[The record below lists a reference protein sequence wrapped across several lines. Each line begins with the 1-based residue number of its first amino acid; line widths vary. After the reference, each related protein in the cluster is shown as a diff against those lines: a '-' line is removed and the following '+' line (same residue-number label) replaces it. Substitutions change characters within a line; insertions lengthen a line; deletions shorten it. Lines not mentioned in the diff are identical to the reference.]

1 MKTVPNNSSV
11 KDFINKIENQEKKS
25 DALILLKLLGEIS
38 GEKPVMWGDSI
49 VGFGTYHYVY
59 ESGREGD
66 MFLTGFSP
74 RKQNLVIYVM
84 NGCKTYQ
91 KELKDLGK
99 HRTGSSCLYLNQL
112 SKIGLDVLES
122 IVKNSVATMRRKYK

>member
-1 MKTVPNNSSV
+1 MKTVQNNSSV
-11 KDFINKIENQEKKS
+11 EDFINKIENEKRKS

-38 GEKPVMWGDSI
+38 GEQPVMWGDSI
-49 VGFGTYHYVY
+49 VGFGKYHYVY

-74 RKQNLVIYVM
+74 RKQNLVVYVM

-91 KELKDLGK
+91 KELNNLGK

-112 SKIGLDVLES
+112 SKIDLNVLES
-122 IVKNSVATMRRKYK
+122 IVKNSVAIMRRKYK